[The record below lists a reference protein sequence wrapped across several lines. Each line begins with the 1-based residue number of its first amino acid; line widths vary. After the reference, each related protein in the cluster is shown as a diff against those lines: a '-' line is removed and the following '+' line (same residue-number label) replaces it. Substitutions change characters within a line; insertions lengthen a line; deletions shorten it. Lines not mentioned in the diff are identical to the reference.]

1 MSRKTAQ
8 TAQSPF
14 AKQDAKWQQEGEILI
29 MPSGANLQ
37 VASSDLVIPLQEGVG
52 LADQSPS
59 SNDESLSQFS
69 HEDLAR
75 LLITAEDTSVCDTEW
90 RLPTTEEF
98 RKILEE
104 FGCCI
109 PGLNYISLSA
119 LQKKGLCLPE
129 TVFSGRPYPNL
140 GSLYLTEDAD
150 QRLKAQWIP
159 RPRVEEEEVILL
171 SAITAI
177 CDIGDHK
184 GSVRFVRTI

>member
-59 SNDESLSQFS
+59 PNDESLSQFS

-75 LLITAEDTSVCDTEW
+75 LFITAEDTSVCDTE
-90 RLPTTEEF
+90 
-98 RKILEE
+98 
-104 FGCCI
+104 
-109 PGLNYISLSA
+109 
-119 LQKKGLCLPE
+119 
-129 TVFSGRPYPNL
+129 
-140 GSLYLTEDAD
+140 
-150 QRLKAQWIP
+150 
-159 RPRVEEEEVILL
+159 
-171 SAITAI
+171 
-177 CDIGDHK
+177 
-184 GSVRFVRTI
+184 